1 MSLGLI
7 LVTLICINFT
17 RQVSTGDT
25 YRCPSEAKMAIGFK
39 WGSQCVTFMLLQPM
53 RVHETPNEFLNK
65 LCEATFYGGRRY
77 GFMNQDRIDRSK
89 WWFDTKVIR
98 KTWPH
103 GNRIWPIGHFIFKI
117 VAKNDCSWYWP
128 RMTWSCSI
136 EIDAH
141 VEGGGFRYVYRY
153 YDWPADGYSRID
165 DGWLLAKYHPD
176 DYVKWFLR
184 QKGIWLCPVCTL
196 NQNGDYADYKLH
208 HCSEVMT
215 WSDYHVAC
223 LHNAYRNCNY
233 KMVEHCHFDEDDQK
247 WYKYTVSI
255 LSEARSPYGIPCP
268 TGIPKQWKRQ
278 CEKTCRGN
286 WGKWSAEPS
295 EEHLRCDTI
304 TRERFAPAESGAA
317 PCNKSGLTCCMA
329 KKVTK
334 YNDSCTDFAS
344 NTTINLKK
352 QGCNNNGTIS
362 RDSYGHL
369 KCVCPDRYIGIQCE
383 EDVCEGTCLN
393 GGTCVPA
400 RGKPHCFCRRGFTGS
415 NCSEAL
421 KSCGESGTCQNG
433 GTCETLFIGAE
444 EVKVCKCKDGYGG
457 VTCEREVQKCEDDS
471 CNYNGVCRENA
482 EYGMIE
488 CTCYQSYEGEYCDK
502 KDGKLI
508 ERLINPTSSNVV
520 NVVVGFV
527 LGFLMLMLCF
537 GGAAVHHRRRRRRGG
552 HSYES
557 SYASTFST
565 AISSRASTFSTAISR
580 AFGRKQTVKAK
591 KADTRS
597 LAKGSSKAVGVSK
610 VG

>member
-1 MSLGLI
+1 MSPGLI
-7 LVTLICINFT
+7 LITLICINFASH
-17 RQVSTGDT
+17 VSTGDT
-25 YRCPSEAKMAIGFK
+25 YRCPSEGKMETGYK
-39 WGSQCVTFMLLQPM
+39 LGEECVTWKRYVGFGGD
-53 RVHETPNEFLNK
+53 RFLGDTINDF
-65 LCEATFYGGRRY
+65 CGATFLDGRRY
-77 GFMNQDRIDRSK
+77 GFVYLHEIK
-89 WWFDTKVIR
+89 WNELYYKPRTLYREDTWAFGGFFLR
-98 KTWPH
+98 PLTDE
-103 GNRIWPIGHFIFKI
+103 
-117 VAKNDCSWYWP
+117 DCSYHLFGK
-128 RMTWSCSI
+128 SCSI
-136 EIDAH
+136 EI
-141 VEGGGFRYVYRY
+141 EEQTIPWRTYRHKYMWYKY
-153 YDWPADGYSRID
+153 YLGSH
-165 DGWLLAKYHPD
+165 HPD
-176 DYVKWFLR
+176 DDTDWIVQRYHPEQYLSYFLESRGKWIC
-184 QKGIWLCPVCTL
+184 QTYGIRPDRTPYEGVLF
-196 NQNGDYADYKLH
+196 
-208 HCSEVMT
+208 HCDSLSTRNDHDVT
-215 WSDYHVAC
+215 CIHSP
-223 LHNAYRNCNY
+223 YRNCNY
-233 KMVEHCHFDEDDQK
+233 KKAEHCHFHADDRK
-247 WYKYTVSI
+247 WYKYIVSI
-255 LSEARSPYGIPCP
+255 LSEAQSPYGIPCP
-268 TGIPKQWKRQ
+268 TGLPKEWKRE

-286 WGKWSAEPS
+286 WGKWTEEPS

-317 PCNKSGLTCCMA
+317 PCNKSGPACCVARKLM
-329 KKVTK
+329 K

-344 NTTINLKK
+344 NTTINLRK
-352 QGCNNNGTIS
+352 QGCNNNGTIA
-362 RDSYGHL
+362 RDSHGHL

-400 RGKPHCFCRRGFTGS
+400 RGEPHCFCRRGFTGS

-433 GTCETLFIGAE
+433 GTCETLVIGAE
-444 EVKVCKCKDGYGG
+444 EVKVCKCKDRYGG

-488 CTCYQSYEGEYCDK
+488 CTCYQSYQGEYCDK

-527 LGFLMLMLCF
+527 LGFLMLTLCF

-597 LAKGSSKAVGVSK
+597 LAKGSSKAVGISK